1 MSKETKIISG
11 VGVVFFALLALLI
24 YNTNSGAQPVVD
36 SNLLIS
42 QGSYMTGTKEAK
54 VNIVEFA
61 DYQCPACA
69 YANPI
74 VQRLVETYKGNSN
87 VNFVSRNFPLPQH
100 SNGMISAEAAQA
112 AGAQGKFWEMG
123 NMLYER
129 QNEWSGTP
137 KALEMFVSYAKEL
150 GLDIKVFTE
159 SVSQKKF
166 KDVIEKD
173 LSDARALGVNSTP
186 TFFINGEKFEGG
198 LSFDAFKKKI
208 DEKLQTP

>member
-1 MSKETKIISG
+1 MSKETKIISSIG
-11 VGVVFFALLALLI
+11 IVFFALFALLI
-24 YNTNSGAQPVVD
+24 YNTSNESKPIAD
-36 SNLLIS
+36 SNLLIG
-42 QGSYMTGTKEAK
+42 QGSHMTGTKEAK

-74 VQRLVETYKGNSN
+74 IQRIINIYKENPN

-100 SNGMISAEAAQA
+100 ANGMISAQAAEA

-129 QNEWSGTP
+129 QNEWSGNP
-137 KALEMFVSYAKEL
+137 KALEMFASYAKEL
-150 GLDIKVFTE
+150 GLDVKAFTD
-159 SVSQKKF
+159 SVSQNKF

-208 DEKLQTP
+208 DEKLQ